1 MHYKDYRLCYINTL
15 GLFGAIFLLA
25 KGNVFASY
33 VASYLASIVM
43 SEKCNVENW
52 FLYENKRLENIK
64 KYIYN
69 NNKED
74 IKIFEDKLKEKK
86 GDYYQIYKYKMEG
99 KTNIEI
105 ANIIN
110 VDTRR
115 ISEKVQQIDFA
126 MSIFFNESNYKEK

>member
-1 MHYKDYRLCYINTL
+1 MQKIGFYTKIR
-15 GLFGAIFLLA
+15 
-25 KGNVFASY
+25 
-33 VASYLASIVM
+33 
-43 SEKCNVENW
+43 
-52 FLYENKRLENIK
+52 ENIK
-64 KYIYN
+64 KYIYNN